1 MEDIIIREMQ
11 AAGASIEEILEFLG
25 VDPEELEED

>member
-11 AAGASIEEILEFLG
+11 EAGATIEELLAFAGIT
-25 VDPEELEED
+25 PEELEED

>member
-1 MEDIIIREMQ
+1 MTDIIIREMQ
-11 AAGASIEEILEFLG
+11 EAGATIEELLAFAG